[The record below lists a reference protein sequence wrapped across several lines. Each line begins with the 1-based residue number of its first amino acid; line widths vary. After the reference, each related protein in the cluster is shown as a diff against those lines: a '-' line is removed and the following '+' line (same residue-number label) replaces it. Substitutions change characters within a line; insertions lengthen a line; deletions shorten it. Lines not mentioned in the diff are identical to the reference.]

1 MFNASVAAKFLAW
14 ELIIKNNRMRQYWHF
29 WVVFL
34 RGTTV
39 DVTECWRAMYDE
51 IKVLGKGMNK
61 ERCEVLV

>member
-1 MFNASVAAKFLAW
+1 MGTYHKEQQDAPILALIGKGGESMF
-14 ELIIKNNRMRQYWHF
+14 F

>member
-1 MFNASVAAKFLAW
+1 MVTYHKEQWDAPTLALVEKGGESMF
-14 ELIIKNNRMRQYWHF
+14 F

-34 RGTTV
+34 RGATV

-51 IKVLGKGMNK
+51 IKVSGQGMNK

>member
-1 MFNASVAAKFLAW
+1 MF
-14 ELIIKNNRMRQYWHF
+14 F

-39 DVTECWRAMYDE
+39 DVTECWRAMYGE
-51 IKVLGKGMNK
+51 IKISGEGMNK

>member
-1 MFNASVAAKFLAW
+1 MF
-14 ELIIKNNRMRQYWHF
+14 F

-34 RGTTV
+34 HGTTV

-51 IKVLGKGMNK
+51 IKVSGQGMNK

>member
-1 MFNASVAAKFLAW
+1 MF
-14 ELIIKNNRMRQYWHF
+14 F

-39 DVTECWRAMYDE
+39 DVTECWRAKYDE

>member
-1 MFNASVAAKFLAW
+1 MVTYHKEQWDAPTLALVETGGESMF
-14 ELIIKNNRMRQYWHF
+14 F

-51 IKVLGKGMNK
+51 IKVSGQGMNK